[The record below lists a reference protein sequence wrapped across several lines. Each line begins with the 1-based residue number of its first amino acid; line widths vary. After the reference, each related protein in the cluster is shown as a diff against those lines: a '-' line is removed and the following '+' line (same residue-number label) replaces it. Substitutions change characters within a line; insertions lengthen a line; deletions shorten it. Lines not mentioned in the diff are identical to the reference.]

1 VAARELI
8 DVDTARCTGC
18 AECIDECPTSA
29 LRSIRGAHLV
39 SPALCDGCGTCVAAC
54 PEGAL
59 RLVLVDAVPFDPL
72 AVALRREKLARLR
85 ALAGGGS
92 STATS

>member
-1 VAARELI
+1 VI
-8 DVDTARCTGC
+8 DVDEARCTGC

-29 LRSIRGAHLV
+29 LRSVRHAQLV
-39 SPALCDGCGTCVAAC
+39 SPALCDACGQCIAIC

-59 RLVLVDAVPFDPL
+59 RLGLVDAAPFDPA

-85 ALAGGGS
+85 ALAGGG
-92 STATS
+92 